1 MACTHFVSASLDDQ
15 ALIDSD
21 VVFCLDAELRI
32 TYCNAALRRLA
43 GQYGAPKVREPTLGR
58 SILDYMTELDRAC
71 YARILR
77 RVLTQR
83 QPWEHLYEYST
94 RDLHQQF
101 RVHVLPLMREPG
113 LMVIVSLQVNQVHQD
128 AHDPYPPEKRDY
140 RNGQGLILMCCGCRR
155 TRRGAPGEES
165 WQWVPDFIERLPS
178 GLSHG
183 ICPACR
189 AHYYAE
195 DN

>member
-15 ALIDSD
+15 TSIDSD

-32 TYCNAALRRLA
+32 TYYDAASHRLA
-43 GQYGAPKVREPTLGR
+43 RQTGAPNLRQPTLGR
-58 SILDYMTELDRAC
+58 SILDYMTEIDRAC

-94 RDLHQQF
+94 RHLHQQF
-101 RVHVLPLMREPG
+101 RVRVLPLMRQPG
-113 LMVIVSLQVNQVHQD
+113 LMVIVSLQVNQIHQD
-128 AHDPYPPEKRDY
+128 AHVPYPPEERRY

-155 TRRGAPGEES
+155 TQRGRSE
-165 WQWVPDFIERLPS
+165 
-178 GLSHG
+178 
-183 ICPACR
+183 
-189 AHYYAE
+189 
-195 DN
+195 